1 MSNRSLSGSIALSKL
16 VHAVQTSKKGA
27 KCIVIPLDSNHIDE
41 VKLESGKTAFY
52 LNVKVL
58 LREEKDQYGQ
68 DGFISHQVSSDKYKA
83 ASEEQ
88 KKAFQDL
95 EILGNIKDFSGG
107 GNETTN
113 DAGNGKAFDQGDD
126 LPF

>member
-16 VHAVQTSKKGA
+16 AHIVQTSKKGA
-27 KCIVIPLDSNHIDE
+27 KCIVIPLDLNHIDE

-52 LNVKVL
+52 LNVRVL
-58 LREEKDQYGQ
+58 LRDEKDQYGQ
-68 DGFISHQVSSDKYKA
+68 DGFISHQVSTVKYKA
-83 ASEEQ
+83 ASDEQ
-88 KKAFQDL
+88 KESYKNL

-107 GNETTN
+107 GIETTN
-113 DAGNGKAFDQGDD
+113 DAGDGRNYEEGDD